1 MKNVLYVGID
11 VDEKNFHVAILG
23 SDESIEQF
31 KIKANASNLIEK
43 LKSYQSKASTLR
55 CCYESTYLG
64 FSLARRLS
72 ASNIDCTVIASG
84 LIPDIPSKKVKTDRL
99 DSCKLAQ
106 YFKQGLL
113 TEVAMPDE
121 GTENDRD
128 LIRSRNFLK
137 EQIKSLKLH
146 IGAILKR
153 ADLRYQQETGYTQ
166 NWTPSFRSWMNKK
179 IKDMPLGSLRKN
191 LEMLVS
197 NLNVNEEY
205 LEQYDQQI
213 AGLAQTKKYQKEV
226 NTLVAFKGV
235 QELTAMT
242 FICELGDIKRFSHP
256 KKLTSYLGFDVTE
269 YSSGGKEKKYGITKM
284 GNKFVRTLLIESA
297 QFAYR
302 NTPTSKYLAKRRAN
316 SSPQAIEIAERCQ
329 SRLAK
334 KASRMLFKDKAR
346 NIVKVAC
353 AREMSCFMWEALSK
367 AA

>member
-1 MKNVLYVGID
+1 MKNVLHVGID
-11 VDEKNFHVAILG
+11 VDEKNFHVTVLASDG
-23 SDESIEQF
+23 SLEQF
-31 KIKANASNLIEK
+31 KIKANAAKLIEK
-43 LKSYQSKASTLR
+43 LITYREKASAIH

-64 FSLARRLS
+64 FSLARRMI
-72 ASNIDCTVIASG
+72 ASGFDCKVIASG
-84 LIPDIPSKKVKTDRL
+84 LIPELPSKKVKTDRL

-106 YFKQGLL
+106 FFKQGLL
-113 TEVAMPDE
+113 TEVSIPDE
-121 GTENDRD
+121 ETESDRD

-146 IGAILKR
+146 ILAILKR
-153 ADLRYQQETGYTQ
+153 ANHRYTDDTGCTQ
-166 NWTPSFRSWMNKK
+166 NWTPSFRIWMNKK
-179 IKDMPLGSLRKN
+179 IKEMPEGSLRKN

-205 LEQYDQQI
+205 LGQYDQQI
-213 AGLAQTKKYQKEV
+213 LDLAQSLRYEKKV
-226 NTLVAFKGV
+226 NTLIAFKGV
-235 QELTAMT
+235 KELTAMT

-302 NTPTSKYLAKRRAN
+302 STPTSKYLAKRRLN
-316 SSPQAIEIAERCQ
+316 STVHAIEVAERCQ

-334 KASRMLFKDKAR
+334 KASKMLLKNKAR
-346 NIVKVAC
+346 NVVKVAC
-353 AREMSCFMWEALSK
+353 AREMSCFMWEALGHV
-367 AA
+367 A